1 MKTVKRQETPNTV
14 VLECFSTTYNIK
26 VLKSDIY
33 INVRR
38 KINKPVLL
46 SVLSLTQS
54 VGTVAL
60 IQNSIVQTYAE
71 EKNKDVTSQEFLD
84 YIKELKQKYPNMKFE
99 ENTTV
104 YNSLQEA
111 QQAEQ
116 QQKQQ
121 LEQSIKQYE
130 DAKKQSKDEYD
141 AKVNQYNQDLAT
153 YNQEKQAW
161 ETKKAELEAKKT
173 EEGQLTETLAQ
184 NLIFKD
190 EPNAE
195 VSVSGNFQG
204 YWKRTDSRYGND
216 YGILDYKPENGDT
229 LEQAW
234 NGGYAMWSA
243 SGAGGTFLGYPVVL
257 KQGDSITATYT
268 NLQNSSYA
276 GKKISKIEYTITSN
290 QTQPH
295 SVFVL
300 KNPALGLW
308 TYNTKEG
315 NIAQTNLTM
324 KFYDEDGSLIEFD
337 ENHPALVNMGSLN
350 SGTTASGF
358 RYAEKVNNYNFRFVP
373 INGSLIKESA
383 NHEIYAVDED
393 TDNPTNYKGWGR
405 MQWDTQGNPN
415 MWFGSGT
422 GVVTSGNTISLSA
435 ESNTGGQWLIV
446 NGAVTTKDV
455 LPPFVLRTPDA
466 PEPYHDPDYP
476 GSNGTPNTL
485 TYSRVLVRQLT
496 TKWVD
501 KDGKELKTPVTDTD
515 IKPSGTVA
523 HYAFDHDD
531 TDGDG
536 NVTHI
541 FKQLE
546 TRWQDRS
553 GKTLKEPVKDDSIQ
567 DKGSIDN
574 YAFVETKT
582 EGDITTHIFRQ
593 FSTKWVDE
601 NNKDIKPEYI
611 GDKTK
616 DKEDID
622 NYAFVNTETVDG
634 NLIHHYRQYTTEWV
648 TEDNTPLKDKFTGK
662 EVKDS
667 GTIPNY
673 KFLETRTDEKGNVKH
688 IFAQFTTS
696 WIDESNKNLAEPA
709 KADAFRGQEQ
719 FEGYKL
725 IDTKEEGRTRTYI
738 YHKLTT
744 EWVEENTNKQLKK
757 QDGVHDHGDINSYAY
772 VKTETKE
779 NGDIVHIFKKVE
791 EQKKNDVPT
800 GVESTGLIRLIASGL
815 SVLGI
820 TVLNKKKK
828 A

>member
-1 MKTVKRQETPNTV
+1 M
-14 VLECFSTTYNIK
+14 
-26 VLKSDIY
+26 
-33 INVRR
+33 
-38 KINKPVLL
+38 NKKNRLHKAVLL
-46 SVLSLTQS
+46 STLAFTQCIS
-54 VGTVAL
+54 TGAL
-60 IQNSIVQTYAE
+60 VQNSIVQTYAE
-71 EKNKDVTSQEFLD
+71 EKNKDVTSQQFLD
-84 YIKELKQKYPNMKFE
+84 YIKDLKQKYPNFKFE
-99 ENTTV
+99 EHNVV

-141 AKVNQYNQDLAT
+141 AKVNKYNQDVAA
-153 YNQEKQAW
+153 YNQAKQEWDA
-161 ETKKAELEAKKT
+161 KKAELESKKT

-184 NLIFKD
+184 NLVFKD

-204 YWKRTDSRYGND
+204 YWKRSDNRYGND
-216 YGILDYKPENGDT
+216 YGNVDYKPESGDT
-229 LEQAW
+229 LEQSW
-234 NGGYAMWSA
+234 SGGYATWKA
-243 SGAGGTFLGYPVVL
+243 SNDNFLGLPVVL
-257 KQGDSITATYT
+257 GQGDSITATYT

-276 GKKISKIEYTITSN
+276 GKKISKIEYTISSN

-315 NIAQTNLTM
+315 NNTVQTNLTM
-324 KFYDEDGSLIEFD
+324 KFYDEDGNLIEFD

-350 SGTTASGF
+350 SGTTASGY
-358 RYAEKVNNYNFRFVP
+358 RYVEKVYNQNFRFVP

-393 TDNPTNYKGWGR
+393 TDNPINYKGWDSTR
-405 MQWDTQGNPN
+405 WDRIGNPN

-435 ESNTGGQWLIV
+435 ESNASGQWLIV

-455 LPPFVLRTPDA
+455 LPPLLATYPDA
-466 PEPYHDPDYP
+466 LEPHHDPDYS
-476 GSNGTPNTL
+476 GNNGTPNTIS
-485 TYSRVLVRQLT
+485 YSRVLIRQLT
-496 TKWVD
+496 TEWVD
-501 KDGKELKTPVTDTD
+501 KDGKELKTPITDTD
-515 IKPSGTVA
+515 IKPSGTIS
-523 HYAFDHDD
+523 HYVFDHDD
-531 TDGDG
+531 TDNEG
-536 NVTHI
+536 NVKHV

-546 TRWQDRS
+546 TRWEDRS
-553 GKTLKEPVKDDSIQ
+553 GKTLKPTVKEDSIQ
-567 DKGSIDN
+567 DKGTIDD

-582 EGDITTHIFRQ
+582 EGDVTTHIFRQ

-601 NNKDIKPEYI
+601 ENKDIKPEFV

-634 NLIHHYRQYTTEWV
+634 NLIHHYRQYTTDWV
-648 TEDNTPLKDKFTGK
+648 TEDNTPIKDKFTGK
-662 EVKDS
+662 EVKDI

-673 KFLETRTDEKGNVKH
+673 KFLETKTDEKGNVKH
-688 IFAQFTTS
+688 IFTQFTTS
-696 WIDESNKNLAEPA
+696 WVDENNKNLTEPT
-709 KADAFRGQEQ
+709 KTDEFKKEEQ

-725 IDTKEEGRTRTYI
+725 IDTKEEGRTKVYT

-744 EWVEENTNKQLKK
+744 EWVEETTNKQLKK
-757 QDGVHDHGDINSYAY
+757 QDGIHEHGDINSYSY
-772 VKTETKE
+772 VRTETKE
-779 NGDIVHIFKKVE
+779 NGDLVHVFKKVE
-791 EQKKNDVPT
+791 QKPTEQSKKNDIPT
-800 GVESTGLIRLIASGL
+800 GVHTNGLISLFMILISSIGL
-815 SVLGI
+815 ALTNVI
-820 TVLNKKKK
+820 KKREV
-828 A
+828 

>member
-1 MKTVKRQETPNTV
+1 MNKKNR
-14 VLECFSTTYNIK
+14 LAKAMMLSTLIF
-26 VLKSDIY
+26 
-33 INVRR
+33 
-38 KINKPVLL
+38 
-46 SVLSLTQS
+46 TQCI
-54 VGTVAL
+54 GTVSL
-60 IQNSIVQTYAE
+60 VQNSIVQTYAE
-71 EKNKDVTSQEFLD
+71 EKNKDVTSQQFLD
-84 YIKELKQKYPNMKFE
+84 YIKDLKQKYPNFTFE

-130 DAKKQSKDEYD
+130 DEKKQSKDEYD
-141 AKVNQYNQDLAT
+141 AKVNKYNQDVAA
-153 YNQEKQAW
+153 YNHAKQEWDA
-161 ETKKAELEAKKT
+161 KKAELESKKT

-195 VSVSGNFQG
+195 VSVSGNFRG
-204 YWKRTDSRYGND
+204 YWKRADNHYGND
-216 YGILDYKPENGDT
+216 YGNVDYKPESGDT
-229 LEQAW
+229 LEQSW
-234 NGGYAMWSA
+234 TGGYATWKA
-243 SGAGGTFLGYPVVL
+243 SNDNFLGLPVVL
-257 KQGDSITATYT
+257 SQGDSITATYT

-276 GKKISKIEYTITSN
+276 GKKISKIEYTISSN

-315 NIAQTNLTM
+315 NNTVQTNLTM
-324 KFYDEDGSLIEFD
+324 KFYDEDGNLIEFD

-350 SGTTASGF
+350 SGTTASGY
-358 RYAEKVNNYNFRFVP
+358 RYIEKVYNQNFRFVP

-393 TDNPTNYKGWGR
+393 TDNPTNYKGWDSTR
-405 MQWDTQGNPN
+405 WDRIGNPN

-422 GVVTSGNTISLSA
+422 GVVTSGNTVSLSA
-435 ESNTGGQWLIV
+435 ESNASGQWLIV

-455 LPPFVLRTPDA
+455 LPPLLATYPDA
-466 PEPYHDPDYP
+466 LEPHHDPDYS
-476 GSNGTPNTL
+476 GNNGTRNTIY
-485 TYSRVLVRQLT
+485 YSRVLIRQLT
-496 TKWVD
+496 TEWVD

-515 IKPSGTVA
+515 IKPAGTIS
-523 HYAFDHDD
+523 HYVFDHDD
-531 TDGDG
+531 TDNEG
-536 NVTHI
+536 NVRHVY
-541 FKQLE
+541 KQLE
-546 TRWQDRS
+546 TRWEDRN
-553 GKTLKEPVKDDSIQ
+553 GKTLKEPVKDGSVQ
-567 DKGSIDN
+567 DKESIDN

-601 NNKDIKPEYI
+601 NNKDIKPEFV

-616 DKEDID
+616 DKEDFSD
-622 NYAFVNTETVDG
+622 YTFVSSETVDG
-634 NLIHHYRQYTTEWV
+634 NLTHHYRQYTTEWV
-648 TEDNTPLKDKFTGK
+648 TEDNIPLKDKFTGK

-673 KFLETRTDEKGNVKH
+673 KFLETKTDEKGNVKH

-696 WIDESNKNLAEPA
+696 WVNEDNKNLAEPA
-709 KADAFRGQEQ
+709 KADEFKKEEQ

-725 IDTKEEGRTRTYI
+725 IDTKEEGRTKVYT

-744 EWVEENTNKQLKK
+744 EWVEETTNKQLKK
-757 QDGVHDHGDINSYAY
+757 QDGIHEHGDIKSYTY
-772 VKTETKE
+772 VRTETKE
-779 NGDIVHIFKKVE
+779 NGDLVHVFKKVE
-791 EQKKNDVPT
+791 NKPTEQSKKNDIPT
-800 GVESTGLIRLIASGL
+800 GVHTNSLISLFMILVSSIGLVLTSVIKKRES
-815 SVLGI
+815 
-820 TVLNKKKK
+820 
-828 A
+828 

>member
-1 MKTVKRQETPNTV
+1 MDKRNR
-14 VLECFSTTYNIK
+14 LHK
-26 VLKSDIY
+26 AL
-33 INVRR
+33 
-38 KINKPVLL
+38 LL
-46 SVLSLTQS
+46 STLTFTQCI
-54 VGTVAL
+54 GTVAL
-60 IQNSIVQTYAE
+60 VQNSIVQTYAE
-71 EKNKDVTSQEFLD
+71 EKNKDVTSQQFLD
-84 YIKELKQKYPNMKFE
+84 YLNELKQKYPNFKFE
-99 ENTTV
+99 ERKVV

-111 QQAEQ
+111 QQAELQ
-116 QQKQQ
+116 QRQQ
-121 LEQSIKQYE
+121 LEHSIKQYE
-130 DAKKQSKDEYD
+130 DEKKQSKDEYD
-141 AKVNQYNQDLAT
+141 AKVNKYNQDVAA
-153 YNQEKQAW
+153 YNQAKQEWDA
-161 ETKKAELEAKKT
+161 KKAELESKKT

-204 YWKRTDSRYGND
+204 YWKRSDNRYGND
-216 YGILDYKPENGDT
+216 YGNVDYKSESGDT
-229 LEQAW
+229 LEQSW
-234 NGGYAMWSA
+234 TGGYATWKA
-243 SGAGGTFLGYPVVL
+243 SNDNFLGLPVVL
-257 KQGDSITATYT
+257 SQGDSITATYT

-276 GKKISKIEYTITSN
+276 GKKISKIEYTISSN

-315 NIAQTNLTM
+315 NNTVQTNLTM
-324 KFYDEDGSLIEFD
+324 KFYDEDGNLIEFD

-350 SGTTASGF
+350 SGTTASGY
-358 RYAEKVNNYNFRFVP
+358 RYIEKVYNQNFRFVP

-393 TDNPTNYKGWGR
+393 TDNPTNYKGWDSTR
-405 MQWDTQGNPN
+405 WDRIGNPN

-435 ESNTGGQWLIV
+435 ESNASGQWLIV

-455 LPPFVLRTPDA
+455 LPPLLATYPDA
-466 PEPYHDPDYP
+466 PEPHHDPDYS
-476 GSNGTPNTL
+476 GNNGTRNTIY
-485 TYSRVLVRQLT
+485 YSRVLVRQLT
-496 TKWVD
+496 TEWVD

-515 IKPSGTVA
+515 IKPAGDIS
-523 HYAFDHDD
+523 HYVFDHDD
-531 TDGDG
+531 TDSEG
-536 NVTHI
+536 NVRHVY
-541 FKQLE
+541 KQLE
-546 TRWQDRS
+546 TRWEDRS
-553 GKTLKEPVKDDSIQ
+553 GKTLKESMKDSSIQ
-567 DKGSIDN
+567 DKGTIDD

-601 NNKDIKPEYI
+601 SNKDIKPEFV

-622 NYAFVNTETVDG
+622 DYAFVSTETVDG

-648 TEDNTPLKDKFTGK
+648 TEDNAPIKDKFTSK

-673 KFLETRTDEKGNVKH
+673 KFLETKTDEKGNVKH

-696 WIDESNKNLAEPA
+696 WIDEDNKNLAEPT
-709 KADAFRGQEQ
+709 KSDEFKKEEQ

-725 IDTKEEGRTRTYI
+725 IDTKEEGRTKVYT

-744 EWVEENTNKQLKK
+744 EWVEDKTNTQLKK
-757 QDGVHDHGDINSYAY
+757 QDGTHEHGDITSYIY
-772 VKTETKE
+772 VRTETKE
-779 NGDIVHIFKKVE
+779 NGDLVHVFKKVE
-791 EQKKNDVPT
+791 QKPVEQSKKNDIPT
-800 GVESTGLIRLIASGL
+800 GVHTNSLISLFMILISSIGLVLTNVVKKRES
-815 SVLGI
+815 
-820 TVLNKKKK
+820 
-828 A
+828 

>member
-1 MKTVKRQETPNTV
+1 MDK
-14 VLECFSTTYNIK
+14 
-26 VLKSDIY
+26 
-33 INVRR
+33 
-38 KINKPVLL
+38 NKKNRLHKAVLL
-46 SVLSLTQS
+46 STLTFTQCI
-54 VGTVAL
+54 GTVAL
-60 IQNSIVQTYAE
+60 VQNSIVQTYAE
-71 EKNKDVTSQEFLD
+71 EKNKDVTSQQFLD
-84 YIKELKQKYPNMKFE
+84 YIKELKQKYPNFKFE
-99 ENTTV
+99 ERKVV

-111 QQAEQ
+111 QQAEL
-116 QQKQQ
+116 QQKLQ

-130 DAKKQSKDEYD
+130 DEKKQSKDEYD
-141 AKVNQYNQDLAT
+141 ARVNKYNQDVAA
-153 YNQEKQAW
+153 YNQAKQEW
-161 ETKKAELEAKKT
+161 ETKKAELESKKT

-184 NLIFKD
+184 NLVFKD

-204 YWKRTDSRYGND
+204 YWKRSDNRYGND
-216 YGILDYKPENGDT
+216 YGNVDYKPESGDT

-234 NGGYAMWSA
+234 TGGYATWKA
-243 SGAGGTFLGYPVVL
+243 SNDNFLGLPVVL
-257 KQGDSITATYT
+257 SQGDSITATYT

-300 KNPALGLW
+300 KNPSLGLW

-315 NIAQTNLTM
+315 NNTVQTNLTM
-324 KFYDEDGSLIEFD
+324 KFYDEEGNLITFD

-350 SGTTASGF
+350 SGTTASGY
-358 RYAEKVNNYNFRFVP
+358 RYIEKVYNQNFRFVP

-393 TDNPTNYKGWGR
+393 TDNPTNYKGWDSTR
-405 MQWDTQGNPN
+405 WDRIGNPN

-435 ESNTGGQWLIV
+435 ESNASGQWLIV
-446 NGAVTTKDV
+446 NGAVTTKDI
-455 LPPFVLRTPDA
+455 LPPLLATYPDA
-466 PEPYHDPDYP
+466 PEPHHDPDYS
-476 GSNGTPNTL
+476 GNNGTRNTVY
-485 TYSRVLVRQLT
+485 YSRALIRQLT
-496 TKWVD
+496 TEWVD
-501 KDGKELKTPVTDTD
+501 KEGKELKPPITDTD
-515 IKPSGTVA
+515 IKSAGTIS
-523 HYAFDHDD
+523 HYVFDHDD
-531 TDGDG
+531 TDDEG
-536 NVTHI
+536 NVRHV

-546 TRWQDRS
+546 TRWEDRN
-553 GKTLKEPVKDDSIQ
+553 GKTLKPSVKEDSIQ

-574 YAFVETKT
+574 YTFVETKT
-582 EGDITTHIFRQ
+582 EGDIATHIFRQ

-601 NNKDIKPEYI
+601 DNKDIKPEFV

-622 NYAFVNTETVDG
+622 DYAFVNTETVDG

-648 TEDNTPLKDKFTGK
+648 TEDNTPIKDKFTGK

-673 KFLETRTDEKGNVKH
+673 KFLETKTDEKGNVKH

-696 WIDESNKNLAEPA
+696 WVDEDSKNLAEPT
-709 KADAFRGQEQ
+709 KADAFRKEEQ

-725 IDTKEEGRTRTYI
+725 VSTKEEGRNKVYT

-744 EWVEENTNKQLKK
+744 EWVEDKTNTQLKK
-757 QDGVHDHGDINSYAY
+757 QDGTHEHGNINSYTY
-772 VKTETKE
+772 IRTETKE
-779 NGDIVHIFKKVE
+779 NGDLVHIYKKAEQKPVE
-791 EQKKNDVPT
+791 QSKKNDIPT
-800 GVESTGLIRLIASGL
+800 GVHTNSLISLFMILVSSIGLALTRVI
-815 SVLGI
+815 
-820 TVLNKKKK
+820 KKREV
-828 A
+828 

>member
-1 MKTVKRQETPNTV
+1 MLGT
-14 VLECFSTTYNIK
+14 LA
-26 VLKSDIY
+26 
-33 INVRR
+33 
-38 KINKPVLL
+38 
-46 SVLSLTQS
+46 LTQS

-71 EKNKDVTSQEFLD
+71 EKNKDVTSQQFLD
-84 YIKELKQKYPNMKFE
+84 YIKDLKQKYPNFKFE
-99 ENTTV
+99 EHNVV

-111 QQAEQ
+111 QQAEL

-130 DAKKQSKDEYD
+130 DTKKQSKDEYD
-141 AKVNQYNQDLAT
+141 AKVNKYNQDVAA
-153 YNQEKQAW
+153 YNQAKQEWDA
-161 ETKKAELEAKKT
+161 KKAELESKKT

-204 YWKRTDSRYGND
+204 YCKRSDNRYGND
-216 YGILDYKPENGDT
+216 YGNVDYKPESGDT
-229 LEQAW
+229 LEQSW
-234 NGGYAMWSA
+234 TGGYATWKA
-243 SGAGGTFLGYPVVL
+243 SNDNFLGLPVVL
-257 KQGDSITATYT
+257 SQGDSITATYT

-276 GKKISKIEYTITSN
+276 GKKISKIEYTISSN

-315 NIAQTNLTM
+315 NNTVQTNLTM
-324 KFYDEDGSLIEFD
+324 KFYDEDGNLIEFD

-350 SGTTASGF
+350 SGTTASGY
-358 RYAEKVNNYNFRFVP
+358 RYIEKVYNQNFRFVP

-393 TDNPTNYKGWGR
+393 TDNPTNYKGWDSTK
-405 MQWDTQGNPN
+405 WDRIGNPN

-435 ESNTGGQWLIV
+435 ESNASGQWLIV

-455 LPPFVLRTPDA
+455 LPPLLATYPDA
-466 PEPYHDPDYP
+466 LEPHHDPDYQ
-476 GSNGTPNTL
+476 GNNGTRNTIY
-485 TYSRVLVRQLT
+485 YSRVLIRQLT
-496 TKWVD
+496 TEWVD
-501 KDGKELKTPVTDTD
+501 KDGKELKAPITDTD
-515 IKPSGTVA
+515 IKPAGTIS
-523 HYAFDHDD
+523 HYVFDHDD
-531 TDGDG
+531 TDNEG
-536 NVTHI
+536 NVRHVY
-541 FKQLE
+541 KQLE
-546 TRWQDRS
+546 TRWEDRN
-553 GKTLKEPVKDDSIQ
+553 GKTLKEPVKDSSIQ
-567 DKGSIDN
+567 DKGTIND

-582 EGDITTHIFRQ
+582 EGDVTTYIFRQ

-601 NNKDIKPEYI
+601 DNKDIKPEFV

-648 TEDNTPLKDKFTGK
+648 TENNTPIKDKFVGK

-673 KFLETRTDEKGNVKH
+673 KFLETKTDEKSNVKH

-696 WIDESNKNLAEPA
+696 WIDENNKNLTEPT
-709 KADAFRGQEQ
+709 KTDEFKKEEQ

-725 IDTKEEGRTRTYI
+725 IDTKEEGRTKVYT

-744 EWVEENTNKQLKK
+744 EWVEDKTNNQLKK
-757 QDGVHDHGDINSYAY
+757 QDGTHEHGDIDSYVY
-772 VKTETKE
+772 VRTETKE
-779 NGDIVHIFKKVE
+779 NGDLVHVFKKTEQNV
-791 EQKKNDVPT
+791 EQKKEQKKDDIPT
-800 GVESTGLIRLIASGL
+800 GVHSNGLISLLMILISSIGL
-815 SVLGI
+815 ALTNVI
-820 TVLNKKKK
+820 KKIEV
-828 A
+828 

>member
-1 MKTVKRQETPNTV
+1 M
-14 VLECFSTTYNIK
+14 
-26 VLKSDIY
+26 
-33 INVRR
+33 
-38 KINKPVLL
+38 NKKNRLHKAVLL
-46 SVLSLTQS
+46 STLAFTQCI
-54 VGTVAL
+54 GAVAL
-60 IQNSIVQTYAE
+60 VQNSIVQTYAE
-71 EKNKDVTSQEFLD
+71 EKNKDVTSQQFLD
-84 YIKELKQKYPNMKFE
+84 YIKDLKQKYPNFTFE

-111 QQAEQ
+111 KDAEQ

-130 DAKKQSKDEYD
+130 DTKKQQKAEYD

-161 ETKKAELEAKKT
+161 ETKKAELESKKT

-195 VSVSGNFQG
+195 VTVSGNFQG
-204 YWKRTDSRYGND
+204 YWKRSDNRYGND
-216 YGILDYKPENGDT
+216 YGNVDYKPESGDT
-229 LEQAW
+229 LEQSW
-234 NGGYAMWSA
+234 SGGYATWKA
-243 SGAGGTFLGYPVVL
+243 SNDNFLGYPVVL

-276 GKKISKIEYTITSN
+276 GKKISKIEYTISSN

-315 NIAQTNLTM
+315 NNTVQTNLTM
-324 KFYDEDGSLIEFD
+324 KFYDEDGNLIEFD
-337 ENHPALVNMGSLN
+337 EAHPALVNLGSLN
-350 SGTTASGF
+350 SGTTTTGY
-358 RYAEKVNNYNFRFVP
+358 RYIEKVNNYNFRFVQ

-393 TDNPTNYKGWGR
+393 TDNPTNYKGWDSTR
-405 MQWDTQGNPN
+405 WDRIGNPN

-422 GVVTSGNTISLSA
+422 GVVTSGSTISLSA
-435 ESNTGGQWLIV
+435 ESNASGQWLIV

-455 LPPFVLRTPDA
+455 LPPLLATYPDA
-466 PEPYHDPDYP
+466 LEPQHDPDYS
-476 GSNGTPNTL
+476 GNNGTPNTIS
-485 TYSRVLVRQLT
+485 YSRVLIRQVT
-496 TKWVD
+496 TEWVD
-501 KDGKELKTPVTDTD
+501 KDGKELKTPITDTD
-515 IKPSGTVA
+515 IKPAGTIS

-531 TDGDG
+531 TDNEG
-536 NVTHI
+536 NVRHVY
-541 FKQLE
+541 KQLE
-546 TRWQDRS
+546 TRWEDRN
-553 GKTLKEPVKDDSIQ
+553 GKTLKPTVKDDSTQ
-567 DKGSIDN
+567 DKGTIDD

-582 EGDITTHIFRQ
+582 EGDVTTHIFRQ

-601 NNKDIKPEYI
+601 ENKDIKPEFV

-648 TEDNTPLKDKFTGK
+648 TEDNTPIKDKFTGK

-673 KFLETRTDEKGNVKH
+673 KFLETKTDEKGNVKH

-696 WIDESNKNLAEPA
+696 WVNEDNKNLAEPT
-709 KADAFRGQEQ
+709 KADEFKKEEQ

-725 IDTKEEGRTRTYI
+725 IDTKEEGRTKVYT

-744 EWVEENTNKQLKK
+744 EWVEETTNKQLKK
-757 QDGVHDHGDINSYAY
+757 QDGIHEHGDIKSYTY
-772 VKTETKE
+772 VRTETKE
-779 NGDIVHIFKKVE
+779 NGDLVHVFKRVE
-791 EQKKNDVPT
+791 QKPTEQSKKNDIPT
-800 GVESTGLIRLIASGL
+800 GVHTNSLISLFMILISSIGLLLTNVVKKRES
-815 SVLGI
+815 
-820 TVLNKKKK
+820 
-828 A
+828 

>member
-1 MKTVKRQETPNTV
+1 MDKKNR
-14 VLECFSTTYNIK
+14 LHKAI
-26 VLKSDIY
+26 
-33 INVRR
+33 
-38 KINKPVLL
+38 LL
-46 SVLSLTQS
+46 STLAFTQCI
-54 VGTVAL
+54 GTVAL
-60 IQNSIVQTYAE
+60 VQNSIVQTYAE
-71 EKNKDVTSQEFLD
+71 EKNKDVTSQQFLD
-84 YIKELKQKYPNMKFE
+84 YIKDLKQKYPNFKFE
-99 ENTTV
+99 EHNVV

-116 QQKQQ
+116 NQKQQ
-121 LEQSIKQYE
+121 LEQYIKQYE
-130 DAKKQSKDEYD
+130 DTKKQSKDEYD
-141 AKVNQYNQDLAT
+141 AKVNKYNQDVAA
-153 YNQEKQAW
+153 YNQAKQEWDA
-161 ETKKAELEAKKT
+161 KKAELESKKT

-204 YWKRTDSRYGND
+204 YWKRSDNRYGND
-216 YGILDYKPENGDT
+216 YGNVDYKPESGDT
-229 LEQAW
+229 LEQSW
-234 NGGYAMWSA
+234 TGGYATWKA
-243 SGAGGTFLGYPVVL
+243 SNDNFLGLPVVL
-257 KQGDSITATYT
+257 SQGDSITATYT

-276 GKKISKIEYTITSN
+276 GKKISKIEYTISSN
-290 QTQPH
+290 QIQPH

-315 NIAQTNLTM
+315 NNTVQTNLTM
-324 KFYDEDGSLIEFD
+324 KFYDEDGNLIEFD

-350 SGTTASGF
+350 SGTTASGY
-358 RYAEKVNNYNFRFVP
+358 RYVEKVYNQNFRFVP
-373 INGSLIKESA
+373 INGSLIKESV

-393 TDNPTNYKGWGR
+393 TDNPTNYKGWDSTR
-405 MQWDTQGNPN
+405 WDRIGNPN

-435 ESNTGGQWLIV
+435 ESNASGQWLIV
-446 NGAVTTKDV
+446 NGAVTTKDI

-485 TYSRVLVRQLT
+485 TYSRVLIRQLT

-546 TRWQDRS
+546 TRWEDRS
-553 GKTLKEPVKDDSIQ
+553 GKTLKEPVKDDTIQ
-567 DKGSIDN
+567 DKGSIDD

-601 NNKDIKPEYI
+601 DNKDIKPEFV
-611 GDKTK
+611 GAKTK
-616 DKEDID
+616 DKEDFSD
-622 NYAFVNTETVDG
+622 YTFVSSETVDG
-634 NLIHHYRQYTTEWV
+634 NLTHHYRQYTTEWV
-648 TEDNTPLKDKFTGK
+648 TEEGTPLKDKFTGK

-667 GTIPNY
+667 GTVPNY
-673 KFLETRTDEKGNVKH
+673 KFLETKTDEKGNVKH
-688 IFAQFTTS
+688 IFTQFTTS
-696 WIDESNKNLAEPA
+696 WIDENNKNLAEPT
-709 KADAFRGQEQ
+709 KSDEFKDEKQ

-725 IDTKEEGRTRTYI
+725 IGNNEEGRTKTYV

-744 EWVEENTNKQLKK
+744 EWIEETTNKQLKK
-757 QDGVHDHGDINSYAY
+757 QDGTHDHGDISSYTY
-772 VKTETKE
+772 VRTETKE
-779 NGDIVHIFKKVE
+779 NGDLIHVFKKVE
-791 EQKKNDVPT
+791 QKTEQKNETTQKKEDIVPT
-800 GVESTGLIRLIASGL
+800 GVSNNGLISLLMILVSSIGL
-815 SVLGI
+815 FMTNVFKGRES
-820 TVLNKKKK
+820 
-828 A
+828 

>member
-1 MKTVKRQETPNTV
+1 MDKKNG
-14 VLECFSTTYNIK
+14 LHK
-26 VLKSDIY
+26 AL
-33 INVRR
+33 
-38 KINKPVLL
+38 LL
-46 SVLSLTQS
+46 STLTFTQCI
-54 VGTVAL
+54 GTVAL
-60 IQNSIVQTYAE
+60 VQNSIVQTYAE
-71 EKNKDVTSQEFLD
+71 EKNKDVTSQQFLD
-84 YIKELKQKYPNMKFE
+84 YIKDLKQKYPNFKFE

-121 LEQSIKQYE
+121 LAQSIKQYE
-130 DAKKQSKDEYD
+130 DEKKQSKDEYD
-141 AKVNQYNQDLAT
+141 AKVNKYNQDVAA
-153 YNQEKQAW
+153 YNQAKQEWDA
-161 ETKKAELEAKKT
+161 KKAELENKKT

-195 VSVSGNFQG
+195 VTVSGNFQG
-204 YWKRTDSRYGND
+204 YWKRSDNRYGND
-216 YGILDYKPENGDT
+216 YGNVDYKPESGDT
-229 LEQAW
+229 LEQSW
-234 NGGYAMWSA
+234 TGGYATWKA
-243 SGAGGTFLGYPVVL
+243 SNDNFLGLPVVL
-257 KQGDSITATYT
+257 SQGDSITATYT

-276 GKKISKIEYTITSN
+276 GKKISKIEYTISSN

-315 NIAQTNLTM
+315 NNTVQTNLTM
-324 KFYDEDGSLIEFD
+324 KFYDEDGNLIEFD

-350 SGTTASGF
+350 SGTTASGY
-358 RYAEKVNNYNFRFVP
+358 RYVEKVYNQNFRFVP

-393 TDNPTNYKGWGR
+393 TDNPTNYKGWDSTR
-405 MQWDTQGNPN
+405 WDRIGNPN

-422 GVVTSGNTISLSA
+422 GVVTGGNTISLSA
-435 ESNTGGQWLIV
+435 ESNASGQWLIV

-455 LPPFVLRTPDA
+455 LPPLLATYPDA
-466 PEPYHDPDYP
+466 LEPHHDPDYS
-476 GSNGTPNTL
+476 GNNGTRNTVY
-485 TYSRVLVRQLT
+485 YSRVLIRQLT
-496 TKWVD
+496 TGWVD

-515 IKPSGTVA
+515 IKPAGTISRYV
-523 HYAFDHDD
+523 FDHDD
-531 TDGDG
+531 TDNEG
-536 NVTHI
+536 NVRHVY
-541 FKQLE
+541 KQLE
-546 TRWQDRS
+546 TRWEDRS
-553 GKTLKEPVKDDSIQ
+553 GNTLKEPVKEDSVQ
-567 DKGSIDN
+567 DKGTIND

-601 NNKDIKPEYI
+601 ENKDIKPEFV
-611 GDKTK
+611 GGKTK

-634 NLIHHYRQYTTEWV
+634 NLIHHYRQYTTEWI

-673 KFLETRTDEKGNVKH
+673 KFLETKTDEKGNVKH
-688 IFAQFTTS
+688 TFTQFTTS
-696 WIDESNKNLAEPA
+696 WIDENNKNLAEPT
-709 KADAFRGQEQ
+709 KTDEFKKEEQ

-725 IDTKEEGRTRTYI
+725 IDTKEEGRTKVYT

-744 EWVEENTNKQLKK
+744 EWVEDKTNTQLKK
-757 QDGVHDHGDINSYAY
+757 QDGTHEHGDIDSYVY
-772 VKTETKE
+772 VRTETKE
-779 NGDIVHIFKKVE
+779 NGDLIHVFKKAEQKV
-791 EQKKNDVPT
+791 EQKKEQKKDDIPT
-800 GVESTGLIRLIASGL
+800 GVHSNGLVSLLMILISSIGL
-815 SVLGI
+815 ALTNVI
-820 TVLNKKKK
+820 KKREV
-828 A
+828 

>member
-1 MKTVKRQETPNTV
+1 M
-14 VLECFSTTYNIK
+14 
-26 VLKSDIY
+26 
-33 INVRR
+33 
-38 KINKPVLL
+38 NKKNRLHKAVLL
-46 SVLSLTQS
+46 STLAFTQC
-54 VGTVAL
+54 VGTVSL
-60 IQNSIVQTYAE
+60 VQNSIVQTYAE
-71 EKNKDVTSQEFLD
+71 EKNKDVTSQQFLD
-84 YIKELKQKYPNMKFE
+84 YIKDLKQKYPNFKFE
-99 ENTTV
+99 EHNVV

-111 QQAEQ
+111 QQAEL

-121 LEQSIKQYE
+121 LEHSIKQYE

-141 AKVNQYNQDLAT
+141 AKVNKYNQDVAA
-153 YNQEKQAW
+153 YNQAKQEWDA
-161 ETKKAELEAKKT
+161 KKAELENKKT

-195 VSVSGNFQG
+195 VTVSGNFQG
-204 YWKRTDSRYGND
+204 YWKRSDNRYGND
-216 YGILDYKPENGDT
+216 YGNVDYKPESGDT
-229 LEQAW
+229 LEQSW
-234 NGGYAMWSA
+234 SGGYATWKA
-243 SGAGGTFLGYPVVL
+243 SNDNFLGLPVVL
-257 KQGDSITATYT
+257 SQGDSITATYT

-276 GKKISKIEYTITSN
+276 GKKISKIEYTISSN

-315 NIAQTNLTM
+315 NNTVQTNLTM
-324 KFYDEDGSLIEFD
+324 KFYDEEGNLIEFD
-337 ENHPALVNMGSLN
+337 EAHPALVNMGSLN
-350 SGTTASGF
+350 SGTTASGY
-358 RYAEKVNNYNFRFVP
+358 RYVEKVYNQNFRFVP

-393 TDNPTNYKGWGR
+393 TDNSTNYKGWDSTR
-405 MQWDTQGNPN
+405 WDRIGNPN

-435 ESNTGGQWLIV
+435 ESNASGQWLIV

-455 LPPFVLRTPDA
+455 LPPLLATYPDA
-466 PEPYHDPDYP
+466 LEPHHDPDYS
-476 GSNGTPNTL
+476 GNNGTPNTIS
-485 TYSRVLVRQLT
+485 YSRVLIRQVT
-496 TKWVD
+496 TEWVD
-501 KDGKELKTPVTDTD
+501 KDGKELKTPITDTD
-515 IKPSGTVA
+515 IKPAGTIS
-523 HYAFDHDD
+523 HYVFDHDD
-531 TDGDG
+531 TDNEG
-536 NVTHI
+536 NVRHVY
-541 FKQLE
+541 KQLE
-546 TRWQDRS
+546 TRWEDRS
-553 GKTLKEPVKDDSIQ
+553 GKTLKEPVKEDSVQ
-567 DKGSIDN
+567 DKGTIND

-601 NNKDIKPEYI
+601 NNKDIKPEFV

-616 DKEDID
+616 DKEDFSD
-622 NYAFVNTETVDG
+622 YTFVSSETVDG

-673 KFLETRTDEKGNVKH
+673 KFLETKTDDKGNVKH

-696 WIDESNKNLAEPA
+696 WIDENNKNLTEPT
-709 KADAFRGQEQ
+709 KTDEFKKEEQ

-725 IDTKEEGRTRTYI
+725 IDTKEEGRTKVYT

-744 EWVEENTNKQLKK
+744 EWVEDKTNNQLKK
-757 QDGVHDHGDINSYAY
+757 QDGTHEHGDINSYAY

-800 GVESTGLIRLIASGL
+800 GVESTGLISLIASGL

>member
-1 MKTVKRQETPNTV
+1 M
-14 VLECFSTTYNIK
+14 
-26 VLKSDIY
+26 
-33 INVRR
+33 R
-38 KINKPVLL
+38 KGLTKAVMLGTL
-46 SVLSLTQS
+46 ALTQT
-54 VGTVAL
+54 VGTVSL

-71 EKNKDVTSQEFLD
+71 EKNKDVTSQQFLD
-84 YIKELKQKYPNMKFE
+84 YIKDLKQKYPNFTFE
-99 ENTTV
+99 EHNVV

-111 QQAEQ
+111 QQAEL

-130 DAKKQSKDEYD
+130 DTKKQSKDEYD
-141 AKVNQYNQDLAT
+141 AKVNKYNQDVAA
-153 YNQEKQAW
+153 YNQAKQEWDA
-161 ETKKAELEAKKT
+161 KKAELESKKT

-195 VSVSGNFQG
+195 VTVSGNFQG
-204 YWKRTDSRYGND
+204 YWKRSDNRYGND
-216 YGILDYKPENGDT
+216 YGNVDYKPESGDT
-229 LEQAW
+229 LEQSW
-234 NGGYAMWSA
+234 SGGYATWKA
-243 SGAGGTFLGYPVVL
+243 SNDNFLGLPVVL
-257 KQGDSITATYT
+257 SQGDSITATYT

-276 GKKISKIEYTITSN
+276 GKKISKIEYTISSN

-315 NIAQTNLTM
+315 NNTVQTNLTM
-324 KFYDEDGSLIEFD
+324 KFYDEDGNLIEFD

-350 SGTTASGF
+350 SGTTASGY
-358 RYAEKVNNYNFRFVP
+358 RYVEKVYNQNFRFVP

-393 TDNPTNYKGWGR
+393 TDNPTNYKGWDSTR
-405 MQWDTQGNPN
+405 WDRIGNPN

-435 ESNTGGQWLIV
+435 ESNASGQWLIV

-455 LPPFVLRTPDA
+455 LPPLLATYPDA
-466 PEPYHDPDYP
+466 LEPHHDPDYS
-476 GSNGTPNTL
+476 GNNGTPNTIS
-485 TYSRVLVRQLT
+485 YSRVLIRQLT
-496 TKWVD
+496 TEWVD
-501 KDGKELKTPVTDTD
+501 KDGKELKTPITDTD
-515 IKPSGTVA
+515 IKPAGTIS
-523 HYAFDHDD
+523 HYVFDHDD
-531 TDGDG
+531 TDSEG
-536 NVTHI
+536 NVRHVY
-541 FKQLE
+541 KQLE
-546 TRWQDRS
+546 TRWEDRS
-553 GKTLKEPVKDDSIQ
+553 GKTLKEPVKEDSVQ
-567 DKGSIDN
+567 DKGTIND

-601 NNKDIKPEYI
+601 NNKDIKPEFV
-611 GDKTK
+611 GNKTK
-616 DKEDID
+616 DKEDFSD
-622 NYAFVNTETVDG
+622 YTFVSTETVDG

-648 TEDNTPLKDKFTGK
+648 AEDNTPLKDKFTGK

-673 KFLETRTDEKGNVKH
+673 KFLETKTDDKGNVKH

-696 WIDESNKNLAEPA
+696 WIDENNKNLAEPT
-709 KADAFRGQEQ
+709 KSDEFKKEEQ

-725 IDTKEEGRTRTYI
+725 IDTKEEGRTKVYT

-744 EWVEENTNKQLKK
+744 EWVEDKTNTQLKK
-757 QDGVHDHGDINSYAY
+757 QDGTHEHGDITSYVY

-779 NGDIVHIFKKVE
+779 NGDLVHVFKKVE
-791 EQKKNDVPT
+791 QKQTEQSKKNDIPT
-800 GVESTGLIRLIASGL
+800 GVRTNSLISLFMILISSIGLVLTNAIKKRES
-815 SVLGI
+815 
-820 TVLNKKKK
+820 
-828 A
+828 

>member
-1 MKTVKRQETPNTV
+1 M
-14 VLECFSTTYNIK
+14 
-26 VLKSDIY
+26 
-33 INVRR
+33 
-38 KINKPVLL
+38 NKKNRLHKAVLL
-46 SVLSLTQS
+46 STLAFTQCI
-54 VGTVAL
+54 GTVAL
-60 IQNSIVQTYAE
+60 VQNSIVQTYAE
-71 EKNKDVTSQEFLD
+71 EKNKDVTSQQFLD
-84 YIKELKQKYPNMKFE
+84 YIKDLKQKYPNFKFE
-99 ENTTV
+99 EHNVV

-116 QQKQQ
+116 NQKQQ
-121 LEQSIKQYE
+121 LEHSIKQYE

-161 ETKKAELEAKKT
+161 ETKKAELESKKT

-195 VSVSGNFQG
+195 VSISGNFQG
-204 YWKRTDSRYGND
+204 YWKRTDNRYGND

-234 NGGYAMWSA
+234 NGGYAVWSA

-324 KFYDEDGSLIEFD
+324 KFYDEDGNLIEFD

-373 INGSLIKESA
+373 INGSLIKEST

-485 TYSRVLVRQLT
+485 TYNRVLIRQLT
-496 TKWVD
+496 TKWID

-531 TDGDG
+531 TGGDG
-536 NVTHI
+536 NVTHV

-553 GKTLKEPVKDDSIQ
+553 GKTLREPVKDDSIQ

-601 NNKDIKPEYI
+601 ENKDIKPEFV

-634 NLIHHYRQYTTEWV
+634 NLIHHYRQYTTEWI

-673 KFLETRTDEKGNVKH
+673 KFLETKTDDKGNVKH

-696 WIDESNKNLAEPA
+696 WIDENNKNLAEPT
-709 KADAFRGQEQ
+709 KSDEFKKEEQ

-725 IDTKEEGRTRTYI
+725 INTKEEGRTKVYT

-744 EWVEENTNKQLKK
+744 EWVEETTNKQLKK
-757 QDGVHDHGDINSYAY
+757 QDGIHEHGDINSYVY
-772 VKTETKE
+772 VRTETKE
-779 NGDIVHIFKKVE
+779 NGDLVHVFKKTEQKV
-791 EQKKNDVPT
+791 EQKKEQKKDDIPT
-800 GVESTGLIRLIASGL
+800 GVHSNGLISLLMILISSIGL
-815 SVLGI
+815 ALTNVI
-820 TVLNKKKK
+820 KKREV
-828 A
+828 

>member
-1 MKTVKRQETPNTV
+1 M
-14 VLECFSTTYNIK
+14 
-26 VLKSDIY
+26 
-33 INVRR
+33 
-38 KINKPVLL
+38 NKKNRLHKALLL
-46 SVLSLTQS
+46 STLTFTQCI
-54 VGTVAL
+54 GTVAL
-60 IQNSIVQTYAE
+60 VQNSVVQTYAE
-71 EKNKDVTSQEFLD
+71 EKNKDVTSQQFLD
-84 YIKELKQKYPNMKFE
+84 YLNELKQKYPNFKFE
-99 ENTTV
+99 ERKVV

-111 QQAEQ
+111 QQAEL

-121 LEQSIKQYE
+121 LEHSIKQYE
-130 DAKKQSKDEYD
+130 DEKKQSKDEYE
-141 AKVNQYNQDLAT
+141 AKVNKYNQDVAA
-153 YNQEKQAW
+153 YNQAKQEWDA
-161 ETKKAELEAKKT
+161 KKAELESKKT

-204 YWKRTDSRYGND
+204 YWKRSDNRYGND
-216 YGILDYKPENGDT
+216 YGNVDYKPESGDT
-229 LEQAW
+229 LEQTW
-234 NGGYAMWSA
+234 TGGYATWKA
-243 SGAGGTFLGYPVVL
+243 SNDNFLGLPVVL
-257 KQGDSITATYT
+257 SQGDSITVTYT

-276 GKKISKIEYTITSN
+276 GKKISKIEYTISSN

-315 NIAQTNLTM
+315 NNTVQTNLTM
-324 KFYDEDGSLIEFD
+324 KFYDEDGNLIEFD

-350 SGTTASGF
+350 SGTTASGY
-358 RYAEKVNNYNFRFVP
+358 RYVEKVYNQNFRFVP

-393 TDNPTNYKGWGR
+393 TDNSTNYKGWDSTR
-405 MQWDTQGNPN
+405 WDRIGNPN

-422 GVVTSGNTISLSA
+422 GVVTSGSTISLSA
-435 ESNTGGQWLIV
+435 ESNASGQWLIV

-455 LPPFVLRTPDA
+455 LPPLLATYPDA
-466 PEPYHDPDYP
+466 LEPHHDPDYS
-476 GSNGTPNTL
+476 GNNGTPNTIS
-485 TYSRVLVRQLT
+485 YSRVLIRQLT
-496 TKWVD
+496 TEWVD
-501 KDGKELKTPVTDTD
+501 KDGKELKTPITDTD
-515 IKPSGTVA
+515 IKPAGTIS
-523 HYAFDHDD
+523 HYVFDHDD
-531 TDGDG
+531 TDNEG
-536 NVTHI
+536 NVRHVY
-541 FKQLE
+541 KQLE
-546 TRWQDRS
+546 TRWEDRS
-553 GKTLKEPVKDDSIQ
+553 GKTLKEPVKDDTIQ

-582 EGDITTHIFRQ
+582 EGDVTTHVFRQ
-593 FSTKWVDE
+593 FITKWVDE
-601 NNKDIKPEYI
+601 NNKDIKSEFV

-622 NYAFVNTETVDG
+622 NYAFMNTETVDG

-673 KFLETRTDEKGNVKH
+673 KFLETKTDEKGNVKH

-696 WIDESNKNLAEPA
+696 WVDENNKNLAEPA
-709 KADAFRGQEQ
+709 KADKFKEEET

-725 IDTKEEGRTRTYI
+725 INTKEEGRTKVYT

-757 QDGVHDHGDINSYAY
+757 QDGVHDHGDINAYAY
-772 VKTETKE
+772 VRTETKE
-779 NGDIVHIFKKVE
+779 NGDLVHVFKKVE
-791 EQKKNDVPT
+791 QKTEQKNDVPT
-800 GVESTGLIRLIASGL
+800 GVESTGLISLITSSL
-815 SVLGI
+815 SILGI
-820 TVLNKKKK
+820 AVLNKKKK

>member
-1 MKTVKRQETPNTV
+1 MDKKNR
-14 VLECFSTTYNIK
+14 LHK
-26 VLKSDIY
+26 A
-33 INVRR
+33 
-38 KINKPVLL
+38 VLL
-46 SVLSLTQS
+46 STLAFTQCI
-54 VGTVAL
+54 GTVAL
-60 IQNSIVQTYAE
+60 VQNSIVQTYAE
-71 EKNKDVTSQEFLD
+71 EKNKDVTSQQFLD
-84 YIKELKQKYPNMKFE
+84 YIKGLKQKYPNFTFE

-121 LEQSIKQYE
+121 LAQSIKQYE
-130 DAKKQSKDEYD
+130 DTKKQSKDEYD
-141 AKVNQYNQDLAT
+141 AKVNKYNQDVAT
-153 YNQEKQAW
+153 YNQAKQEWDA
-161 ETKKAELEAKKT
+161 KKAELEAKKT

-204 YWKRTDSRYGND
+204 YWKRTDNHYGND
-216 YGILDYKPENGDT
+216 YGNVDYKPESGDT
-229 LEQAW
+229 LEQSW
-234 NGGYAMWSA
+234 TGEYATWKA
-243 SGAGGTFLGYPVVL
+243 SNDNFLGLPVVL
-257 KQGDSITATYT
+257 SHGDSITATYT

-276 GKKISKIEYTITSN
+276 GKKISKIEYTISSN

-315 NIAQTNLTM
+315 NNTVQTNLTM
-324 KFYDEDGSLIEFD
+324 KFYDEDGNLIEFD
-337 ENHPALVNMGSLN
+337 EAHPALVNMGSLN
-350 SGTTASGF
+350 SGTTASGY
-358 RYAEKVNNYNFRFVP
+358 RYIEKVYNQNFRFVP

-393 TDNPTNYKGWGR
+393 TDNPTNYKGWDSTR
-405 MQWDTQGNPN
+405 WDRIGNPN

-435 ESNTGGQWLIV
+435 ESNASGQWLIV

-455 LPPFVLRTPDA
+455 LPPLLATYPDA
-466 PEPYHDPDYP
+466 LEPHHDPDYS
-476 GSNGTPNTL
+476 GNNGTPNTI
-485 TYSRVLVRQLT
+485 TYTRVLIRQLT
-496 TKWVD
+496 TEWVD

-515 IKPSGTVA
+515 IKPAGTIS
-523 HYAFDHDD
+523 HYVFDHDD
-531 TDGDG
+531 TDNEG
-536 NVTHI
+536 NVRHVY
-541 FKQLE
+541 KQLE
-546 TRWQDRS
+546 TRWEDRS
-553 GKTLKEPVKDDSIQ
+553 GKTLKPTVKDDSVQ
-567 DKGSIDN
+567 DKGTIDT

-601 NNKDIKPEYI
+601 ENKDIKPEFV

-648 TEDNTPLKDKFTGK
+648 TEDNTPIKDKFTGK
-662 EVKDS
+662 EVRDS

-673 KFLETRTDEKGNVKH
+673 KFLETKTDEKGNVKH
-688 IFAQFTTS
+688 IFTQFTTS
-696 WIDESNKNLAEPA
+696 WIDENNKNLAEPT
-709 KADAFRGQEQ
+709 KTDGFKKEEQ

-725 IDTKEEGRTRTYI
+725 INTKEEGRTKVYT

-744 EWVEENTNKQLKK
+744 EWVEDKTNTQLKK
-757 QDGVHDHGDINSYAY
+757 QDGTHEHGDITSYTY
-772 VKTETKE
+772 VRTETKE
-779 NGDIVHIFKKVE
+779 NGDLVHVFKKVE
-791 EQKKNDVPT
+791 QKVEQKKEQKKDDIPT
-800 GVESTGLIRLIASGL
+800 GVHSNGLISLLMILISSIGL
-815 SVLGI
+815 ALTNVI
-820 TVLNKKKK
+820 KKREV
-828 A
+828 

>member
-1 MKTVKRQETPNTV
+1 M
-14 VLECFSTTYNIK
+14 
-26 VLKSDIY
+26 
-33 INVRR
+33 
-38 KINKPVLL
+38 NKKNRLHKAALL
-46 SVLSLTQS
+46 STLALTQS
-54 VGTVAL
+54 VGAVML
-60 IQNSIVQTYAE
+60 VQNSIIQTYAE
-71 EKNKDVTSQEFLD
+71 EKNKDVTSQQFLD
-84 YIKELKQKYPNMKFE
+84 YIKDLKQKYPNFTFE

-104 YNSLQEA
+104 FNSLQEA
-111 QQAEQ
+111 QQAEL

-130 DAKKQSKDEYD
+130 DTKKQSKDEYD
-141 AKVNQYNQDLAT
+141 AKVNKYNQDVAA
-153 YNQEKQAW
+153 YNQAKQEWDA
-161 ETKKAELEAKKT
+161 KKTELESKKT

-204 YWKRTDSRYGND
+204 YWKRTDNHYGND
-216 YGILDYKPENGDT
+216 YRNVDYKPESGDT
-229 LEQAW
+229 LEQSW
-234 NGGYAMWSA
+234 TGGYATWKA
-243 SGAGGTFLGYPVVL
+243 NNDNFLGLPVVL
-257 KQGDSITATYT
+257 GQGDSITATYT

-276 GKKISKIEYTITSN
+276 GKKISKIEYTISSN

-315 NIAQTNLTM
+315 NNTVQTNLTM
-324 KFYDEDGSLIEFD
+324 KFYDEDGNLITFD

-350 SGTTASGF
+350 SGTTASGY
-358 RYAEKVNNYNFRFVP
+358 RYIEKVYNQNFRFVP

-393 TDNPTNYKGWGR
+393 TDNPTNYKGWDSTK
-405 MQWDTQGNPN
+405 WDRIGNPN

-422 GVVTSGNTISLSA
+422 GVVTSGNAITLSA
-435 ESNTGGQWLIV
+435 ESNASGQWLIV

-455 LPPFVLRTPDA
+455 LPPFLLKTPDA
-466 PEPYHDPDYP
+466 PEPYQESEYS
-476 GSNGTPNTL
+476 GNNSTPNTI
-485 TYSRVLVRQLT
+485 TYNRVLIRQLT

-501 KDGKELKTPVTDTD
+501 KDGKELKTPVIDTD
-515 IKPSGTVA
+515 IKPAGTIS
-523 HYAFDHDD
+523 HYVFDHDD

-546 TRWQDRS
+546 TRWEDRS
-553 GKTLKEPVKDDSIQ
+553 GKTLKESVKDDSVQ
-567 DKGSIDN
+567 DKGTIDG

-582 EGDITTHIFRQ
+582 DGDITTHIFRQ

-601 NNKDIKPEYI
+601 SGKDIKPEFV

-616 DKEDID
+616 DKEDIND
-622 NYAFVNTETVDG
+622 YAYVSTETVDG

-648 TEDNTPLKDKFTGK
+648 TEDNTSLKDKFTGK

-673 KFLETRTDEKGNVKH
+673 KFLETKTDEKGNAKH
-688 IFAQFTTS
+688 VFAQFTTS
-696 WIDESNKNLAEPA
+696 WIDENNKNLKEPT
-709 KADAFRGQEQ
+709 KTDEFKKEEQ

-725 IDTKEEGRTRTYI
+725 INTKEEGRTKVYT

-744 EWVEENTNKQLKK
+744 EWVEETTNKQLKK
-757 QDGVHDHGDINSYAY
+757 QDGTHEHGDINSYVY
-772 VKTETKE
+772 VRTETKE
-779 NGDIVHIFKKVE
+779 NGDLVHVFKKAEQKV
-791 EQKKNDVPT
+791 EQKKEQKKDDIPT
-800 GVESTGLIRLIASGL
+800 GVHSNGLISLLMILIS
-815 SVLGI
+815 SIVLALTNVI
-820 TVLNKKKK
+820 KKREV
-828 A
+828 

>member
-1 MKTVKRQETPNTV
+1 M
-14 VLECFSTTYNIK
+14 
-26 VLKSDIY
+26 
-33 INVRR
+33 
-38 KINKPVLL
+38 NKNRLHKALLL
-46 SVLSLTQS
+46 STLTFTQCISTVSL
-54 VGTVAL
+54 V
-60 IQNSIVQTYAE
+60 QNSIVQVYAE
-71 EKNKDVTSQEFLD
+71 QKNKEVTSQEFLD
-84 YIKELKQKYPNMKFE
+84 YIKDLKQKYPNFTFE
-99 ENTTV
+99 ENTVV

-116 QQKQQ
+116 NQKQQ

-141 AKVNQYNQDLAT
+141 AKVNKYNQDVAA
-153 YNQEKQAW
+153 YNQAKQEWDA
-161 ETKKAELEAKKT
+161 KKAELEAKKT

-204 YWKRTDSRYGND
+204 YWKRSDNRYGND
-216 YGILDYKPENGDT
+216 YGNVDYKPESGDT
-229 LEQAW
+229 LEQSW
-234 NGGYAMWSA
+234 SGGYATWKA
-243 SGAGGTFLGYPVVL
+243 SNDEFLGYPVVL
-257 KQGDSITATYT
+257 SQGDSITATYT

-276 GKKISKIEYTITSN
+276 GKKISKIEYTISSN

-315 NIAQTNLTM
+315 NNTVQTNLTM
-324 KFYDEDGSLIEFD
+324 KFYDEDGNLIEFD
-337 ENHPALVNMGSLN
+337 EAHPALVNMGSLN
-350 SGTTASGF
+350 SGTTASGY
-358 RYAEKVNNYNFRFVP
+358 RYIEKVYNQNFRFVP
-373 INGSLIKESA
+373 INGSLIKEST

-393 TDNPTNYKGWGR
+393 TDNPTNYKGWDSTR
-405 MQWDTQGNPN
+405 WDRIGNPN

-435 ESNTGGQWLIV
+435 ESNASGQWLIV

-455 LPPFVLRTPDA
+455 LPPLLATYPDA
-466 PEPYHDPDYP
+466 LEPHHDPDYS
-476 GSNGTPNTL
+476 GNNGTPNTIS
-485 TYSRVLVRQLT
+485 YSRVLIRQLT
-496 TKWVD
+496 TEWVD
-501 KDGKELKTPVTDTD
+501 KDGKELKTPVTDTE
-515 IKPSGTVA
+515 IKPVGTIS
-523 HYAFDHDD
+523 HYVFDHDD
-531 TDGDG
+531 TDNEG
-536 NVTHI
+536 NVRHVY
-541 FKQLE
+541 KQLE
-546 TRWQDRS
+546 TRWEDRS
-553 GKTLKEPVKDDSIQ
+553 GKTLKEPVKEDSVQ
-567 DKGSIDN
+567 DKGTIND

-593 FSTKWVDE
+593 FSTKWIDE
-601 NNKDIKPEYI
+601 NNKDIKPEFV

-622 NYAFVNTETVDG
+622 DYSFVNTETVDG

-648 TEDNTPLKDKFTGK
+648 TEDNTSLKDKFTGK

-673 KFLETRTDEKGNVKH
+673 KFLETKTDEKGNVKH

-696 WIDESNKNLAEPA
+696 WIDENNKNLAEPT
-709 KADAFRGQEQ
+709 KTDEFKKEEQ

-725 IDTKEEGRTRTYI
+725 VNTKEEGRTKVYT

-744 EWVEENTNKQLKK
+744 EWVEDKTNTQLKK
-757 QDGVHDHGDINSYAY
+757 QGGIHEHGDINSYAY
-772 VKTETKE
+772 VRTETKE
-779 NGDIVHIFKKVE
+779 NGDLIHVFKRVE
-791 EQKKNDVPT
+791 QKPTEQSKKNDIPT
-800 GVESTGLIRLIASGL
+800 GVHTNSLISLFMILISSIGLALTRVI
-815 SVLGI
+815 
-820 TVLNKKKK
+820 KKREV
-828 A
+828 

>member
-1 MKTVKRQETPNTV
+1 M
-14 VLECFSTTYNIK
+14 
-26 VLKSDIY
+26 
-33 INVRR
+33 
-38 KINKPVLL
+38 NKKNRLHKAVLL
-46 SVLSLTQS
+46 STLALTQS
-54 VGTVAL
+54 VGTVML
-60 IQNSIVQTYAE
+60 VQNSIVQTYAE
-71 EKNKDVTSQEFLD
+71 QKNKEVTSQEFLD
-84 YIKELKQKYPNMKFE
+84 YIKDLKQKYPNFKFE
-99 ENTTV
+99 EHNVV

-111 QQAEQ
+111 QQAEL

-121 LEQSIKQYE
+121 LEHSIKQYE

-141 AKVNQYNQDLAT
+141 AKVNKYNQDVAA
-153 YNQEKQAW
+153 YNQAKQEWDA
-161 ETKKAELEAKKT
+161 KKAELESKKT

-195 VSVSGNFQG
+195 VTVSGNFQG
-204 YWKRTDSRYGND
+204 YWKRADNHYGND
-216 YGILDYKPENGDT
+216 YGNVDYKPESGDT
-229 LEQAW
+229 LEQSW
-234 NGGYAMWSA
+234 SGGYATWKA
-243 SGAGGTFLGYPVVL
+243 SNDNFLGLPVVL
-257 KQGDSITATYT
+257 SQGDSITATYT

-276 GKKISKIEYTITSN
+276 GKKISKIEYTISSN

-315 NIAQTNLTM
+315 NNTVQTNLTM
-324 KFYDEDGSLIEFD
+324 KFYDEDGNLIEFD

-350 SGTTASGF
+350 SGTTASGY
-358 RYAEKVNNYNFRFVP
+358 RYVEKVYNQNFRFVP

-393 TDNPTNYKGWGR
+393 TDNPTNYKGWDSTK
-405 MQWDTQGNPN
+405 WDRIGNPN

-435 ESNTGGQWLIV
+435 ESNASGQWLII

-455 LPPFVLRTPDA
+455 LPPLLATYPDA
-466 PEPYHDPDYP
+466 LEPHHDPDYS
-476 GSNGTPNTL
+476 GNNGTPNTI
-485 TYSRVLVRQLT
+485 TYTRVLIRQLT
-496 TKWVD
+496 TEWVD

-515 IKPSGTVA
+515 IKPAGTIS
-523 HYAFDHDD
+523 HYVFDHDD
-531 TDGDG
+531 TDNEG
-536 NVTHI
+536 NVRHVY
-541 FKQLE
+541 KQLE

-553 GKTLKEPVKDDSIQ
+553 GKQLKEPVKDNSVQ
-567 DKGSIDN
+567 DKGNIND

-601 NNKDIKPEYI
+601 ENKDIKPEFV

-622 NYAFVNTETVDG
+622 DYAFVNTETVDG

-673 KFLETRTDEKGNVKH
+673 KFLETKTDDKGNVKH

-696 WIDESNKNLAEPA
+696 WIDENNKNLTEPT
-709 KADAFRGQEQ
+709 KTDEFKKEEQ

-725 IDTKEEGRTRTYI
+725 IDTKEEGRTKVYT

-744 EWVEENTNKQLKK
+744 EWVEDKTNNQLKK
-757 QDGVHDHGDINSYAY
+757 QDGTHEHGDIDSYVY
-772 VKTETKE
+772 VRTETKE
-779 NGDIVHIFKKVE
+779 NGDLVHVFKKTEQKV
-791 EQKKNDVPT
+791 EQKKEQKKDDIPT
-800 GVESTGLIRLIASGL
+800 GVHSNGLISLLMILISSIGL
-815 SVLGI
+815 ALTNVI
-820 TVLNKKKK
+820 KKREV
-828 A
+828 

>member
-1 MKTVKRQETPNTV
+1 M
-14 VLECFSTTYNIK
+14 
-26 VLKSDIY
+26 
-33 INVRR
+33 R
-38 KINKPVLL
+38 KGLTKAIMLGTL
-46 SVLSLTQS
+46 ALTQS
-54 VGTVAL
+54 VGTVTL
-60 IQNSIVQTYAE
+60 VQNSIVQTYAE
-71 EKNKDVTSQEFLD
+71 EKNKDVTSQQFLD
-84 YIKELKQKYPNMKFE
+84 YIKDLKQKYPNFKFE
-99 ENTTV
+99 EHNVV

-111 QQAEQ
+111 QQAEL

-130 DAKKQSKDEYD
+130 DVKKQSKDEYD
-141 AKVNQYNQDLAT
+141 AKVNKYNQDVAT
-153 YNQEKQAW
+153 YNQAKQEWDA
-161 ETKKAELEAKKT
+161 KKAELESKKT

-204 YWKRTDSRYGND
+204 YWKRTDNHYGND
-216 YGILDYKPENGDT
+216 YGNVDYKPESGDT
-229 LEQAW
+229 LEQSW
-234 NGGYAMWSA
+234 TDGYATWKA
-243 SGAGGTFLGYPVVL
+243 SNDNFLGLPIVL
-257 KQGDSITATYT
+257 SQGDSITATYT

-276 GKKISKIEYTITSN
+276 GKKISKIEYTISSN

-315 NIAQTNLTM
+315 NNTVQTNLTM
-324 KFYDEDGSLIEFD
+324 KFYDEDGNLIEFN
-337 ENHPALVNMGSLN
+337 EAHPALVNMGSLN
-350 SGTTASGF
+350 SGTTASGY
-358 RYAEKVNNYNFRFVP
+358 RYVEKVYNQNFRFVP
-373 INGSLIKESA
+373 INGSLIKESV

-393 TDNPTNYKGWGR
+393 TDNPTNYKGWDSTR
-405 MQWDTQGNPN
+405 WDRIGNPN

-435 ESNTGGQWLIV
+435 ESNASGQWLIV

-455 LPPFVLRTPDA
+455 LPPLLATYPDA
-466 PEPYHDPDYP
+466 LEPHHDPDYQ
-476 GSNGTPNTL
+476 GNNGTRNTIY
-485 TYSRVLVRQLT
+485 YSRVLIRQLT
-496 TKWVD
+496 TEWVD

-515 IKPSGTVA
+515 IKPSGTIS
-523 HYAFDHDD
+523 HYVFDHDD
-531 TDGDG
+531 TDNED
-536 NVTHI
+536 NVRHVY
-541 FKQLE
+541 KQLE
-546 TRWQDRS
+546 TRWEDRN
-553 GKTLKEPVKDDSIQ
+553 GKTLKEPVKEDSVQ
-567 DKGSIDN
+567 DKGTIND

-601 NNKDIKPEYI
+601 NNKDIKPEFV

-616 DKEDID
+616 DKDD
-622 NYAFVNTETVDG
+622 FSDYAFVNTETVDG

-667 GTIPNY
+667 GTVPNY
-673 KFLETRTDEKGNVKH
+673 KFLETKTDEKGNVKH

-696 WIDESNKNLAEPA
+696 WVDENNKNLQEPT
-709 KADAFRGQEQ
+709 KTDEFKKEEQ

-725 IDTKEEGRTRTYI
+725 IDTKEESRTKVYT

-744 EWVEENTNKQLKK
+744 EWVEDKTNTQLKK
-757 QDGVHDHGDINSYAY
+757 QDGIHEHGDINSYVY
-772 VKTETKE
+772 VRTETKE
-779 NGDIVHIFKKVE
+779 NGDLVHVFKKM
-791 EQKKNDVPT
+791 EQKAAQKTIQKKDDIPT
-800 GVESTGLIRLIASGL
+800 GVHTNSLISLFMILISSIGLLLTNVVKKRES
-815 SVLGI
+815 
-820 TVLNKKKK
+820 
-828 A
+828 

>member
-1 MKTVKRQETPNTV
+1 MDKKNR
-14 VLECFSTTYNIK
+14 LHK
-26 VLKSDIY
+26 AL
-33 INVRR
+33 
-38 KINKPVLL
+38 LL
-46 SVLSLTQS
+46 STLTFTQCI
-54 VGTVAL
+54 GTVAL
-60 IQNSIVQTYAE
+60 VQNSIVQTYAE
-71 EKNKDVTSQEFLD
+71 GKNKDVTSQQFLD
-84 YIKELKQKYPNMKFE
+84 YLNELKQKYPNFKFE
-99 ENTTV
+99 ERKVV

-111 QQAEQ
+111 QQAEL

-121 LEQSIKQYE
+121 LEHSIKQYE
-130 DAKKQSKDEYD
+130 DEKKQSKDEYD
-141 AKVNQYNQDLAT
+141 AKVIK
-153 YNQEKQAW
+153 QEWDA
-161 ETKKAELEAKKT
+161 KKAELESKKT

-204 YWKRTDSRYGND
+204 YWKRSDNRYGND
-216 YGILDYKPENGDT
+216 YGNVDYKPESGDT
-229 LEQAW
+229 LEQSW
-234 NGGYAMWSA
+234 MGGYATWKA
-243 SGAGGTFLGYPVVL
+243 SNDNFLGLPVVL
-257 KQGDSITATYT
+257 SQGDSITATYT

-276 GKKISKIEYTITSN
+276 GKKISKIEYTISSN

-315 NIAQTNLTM
+315 NNTVQTNLTM
-324 KFYDEDGSLIEFD
+324 KFYDEDGNLIEFD
-337 ENHPALVNMGSLN
+337 EAHPALVNMGSLN
-350 SGTTASGF
+350 SGTTASGY
-358 RYAEKVNNYNFRFVP
+358 RYIEKVYNQNFRFVP
-373 INGSLIKESA
+373 INGSLIKEST

-393 TDNPTNYKGWGR
+393 TDNPTNYKGWDSTR
-405 MQWDTQGNPN
+405 WDRIGNPN

-435 ESNTGGQWLIV
+435 ESNASGQWLIV

-455 LPPFVLRTPDA
+455 LPPLLATYPDA
-466 PEPYHDPDYP
+466 LEPHHDPDYS
-476 GSNGTPNTL
+476 GNNGTPNTI
-485 TYSRVLVRQLT
+485 TYTRVLIRQLT
-496 TKWVD
+496 TEWVD
-501 KDGKELKTPVTDTD
+501 KEGKELKTPVTDTD
-515 IKPSGTVA
+515 IKPADTIS
-523 HYAFDHDD
+523 HYVFDHDD
-531 TDGDG
+531 TDNEG
-536 NVTHI
+536 NVKHVY
-541 FKQLE
+541 KQLE
-546 TRWQDRS
+546 TRWEDRS
-553 GKTLKEPVKDDSIQ
+553 GKTLKEPVKDNSIQ

-582 EGDITTHIFRQ
+582 EGDVTTHIFRQ

-601 NNKDIKPEYI
+601 ENKDIKPEFV

-673 KFLETRTDEKGNVKH
+673 KFLETKTDEKGDVKH
-688 IFAQFTTS
+688 IFVQFTTS
-696 WIDESNKNLAEPA
+696 WIDENNKNLTEPT
-709 KADAFRGQEQ
+709 KTDEFRKEEQ

-725 IDTKEEGRTRTYI
+725 IDTKEEGRTKVYT

-744 EWVEENTNKQLKK
+744 EWVEDKTNNQLKK
-757 QDGVHDHGDINSYAY
+757 RDGIHEHGDINSYVY
-772 VKTETKE
+772 VRTETKE
-779 NGDIVHIFKKVE
+779 NGDLVHVFKKVE
-791 EQKKNDVPT
+791 QNQVEQSKKNDIPT
-800 GVESTGLIRLIASGL
+800 GVHTNSLISLFMILVSSIGLVLT
-815 SVLGI
+815 SVI
-820 TVLNKKKK
+820 KKREV
-828 A
+828 